1 MRAVEFD
8 KYGGPEELHV
18 RTVPRPEPRA
28 GEVLIRVHGTSVNP
42 VDVTIRSGR
51 MKLMSGRR
59 FPKRTGIDFAG
70 EVTALGAGITELAVG
85 DRVWGF
91 LGGVSGRT
99 GAAAEYVTAKAGT
112 VSMAPGCV
120 DLVHAAALPSVGV
133 TALRAL
139 RDVVR
144 LAPGEELL
152 VVGAS
157 GGVGSTAI

>member
-28 GEVLIRVHGTSVNP
+28 GEVLVRVHGTSVNP

-70 EVTALGAGITELAVG
+70 EVTALGAGITEI
-85 DRVWGF
+85 
-91 LGGVSGRT
+91 GV
-99 GAAAEYVTAKAGT
+99 
-112 VSMAPGCV
+112 
-120 DLVHAAALPSVGV
+120 H
-133 TALRAL
+133 
-139 RDVVR
+139 
-144 LAPGEELL
+144 
-152 VVGAS
+152 
-157 GGVGSTAI
+157 